1 MIIKE
6 LKKKN
11 NNTYIVKTDSGDYV
25 FSEDVIIK
33 YKLMPNKVIDEA
45 VIPLAMIEED
55 VTKLYNQA
63 LNYAINYGK
72 SLNMIRNYLK
82 TKNASPATIDEIISR
97 LLKIKIINDVN
108 NINNR
113 ILTLIKKGNGRLLIK
128 EKLLALKFNIEDI
141 NNALDNIDD
150 SLYYEGLNDLV
161 NKVKGKY
168 DLSNIKDIA
177 KLKRYLLSRGYTYL
191 EIENV
196 NIKGSI

>member
-33 YKLMPNKVIDEA
+33 YKLMPNNVIDEA

-128 EKLLALKFNIEDI
+128 EKLLALKFNLEDI

>member
-33 YKLMPNKVIDEA
+33 YKLMPNNVIDEA

-72 SLNMIRNYLK
+72 SVNMIRNYLK

-128 EKLLALKFNIEDI
+128 EKLLALKFNLEDI

>member
-33 YKLMPNKVIDEA
+33 YKLMPNNVIDEA

-72 SLNMIRNYLK
+72 SVNMIRNYLK

-161 NKVKGKY
+161 NKVKSKY

-191 EIENV
+191 EIEND
-196 NIKGSI
+196 NKRA

>member
-33 YKLMPNKVIDEA
+33 YKLMPNNVIDEA

-82 TKNASPATIDEIISR
+82 TKNASPATMDEIISR

>member
-33 YKLMPNKVIDEA
+33 YKLMPNNVIDEA

-72 SLNMIRNYLK
+72 SVNMIRNYLK

-161 NKVKGKY
+161 NKVKSKY

>member
-33 YKLMPNKVIDEA
+33 YKLMPNNVIDEA

-128 EKLLALKFNIEDI
+128 EKLLALKFNLEDI

-161 NKVKGKY
+161 NKVKSKY

>member
-33 YKLMPNKVIDEA
+33 YKLMPNNVIDEA

>member
-33 YKLMPNKVIDEA
+33 YKLMPNNVIDEA

-161 NKVKGKY
+161 NKVKSKY

>member
-11 NNTYIVKTDSGDYV
+11 NNTYIVKTDGGDYV

-33 YKLMPNKVIDEA
+33 YKLMPNNVIDEA
-45 VIPLAMIEED
+45 VIPLAIIEED

-72 SLNMIRNYLK
+72 SVNMIRNYLK

-191 EIENV
+191 EIDNL

>member
-33 YKLMPNKVIDEA
+33 YKLMPNNVIDEA

-72 SLNMIRNYLK
+72 SVNMIRNYLK

>member
-97 LLKIKIINDVN
+97 LLKINIINDVN

-128 EKLLALKFNIEDI
+128 EKLLALKFNLEDI

>member
-33 YKLMPNKVIDEA
+33 YKLMPNNVTDEA